1 MRGGLTP
8 SFSLKEV
15 LYWLG
20 VPKQNGCSMR
30 RSAMTKGGVEVG
42 NDIHIDCTH
51 VLRLIAAHKSE
62 AATEAIRLLMSTQP
76 AVPAQTIPVTPEN
89 AGVPGTPSTS
99 ETAAPEAVVPE
110 APAQS

>member
-20 VPKQNGCSMR
+20 VRGKDHRSMR

-42 NDIHIDCTH
+42 DDIHIDGTH
-51 VLRLIAAHKSE
+51 VLRLIAARKSE
-62 AATEAIRLLMSTQP
+62 AATEAIRLLMSMPP
-76 AVPAQTIPVTPEN
+76 AVGSLGICWPTASTPPF
-89 AGVPGTPSTS
+89 GLTG
-99 ETAAPEAVVPE
+99 
-110 APAQS
+110 QS